1 MTKRDMMKKA
11 HQIAARVQKACRE
24 LGVES
29 SYQVTFGAALK
40 AVWAEAKGGPAAPK
54 SAMRVRDA
62 SMGTMTDAQKDA
74 YIEAAAARRA
84 ARLVA

>member
-24 LGVES
+24 MGVES

-40 AVWAEAKGGPAAPK
+40 AVWAESKGGPTAPS
-54 SAMRVRDA
+54 SAMAVRDA
-62 SMGTMTDAQKDA
+62 ILNGMTTAQKDA
-74 YIEAAAARRA
+74 YIEAAAARRT
-84 ARLVA
+84 ARLAA